1 MPRSSWEW
9 FDNIEK
15 LFHRD
20 EITEQQYLDGMDKL
34 KKTIKDWVDKVK
46 THVFGVKYPK
56 YDYWLRKTTA
66 KTSAYKKRIIRYM
79 EKHPAATLSEARG
92 HGKKR

>member
-34 KKTIKDWVDKVK
+34 KKTIKDWMDKVK
-46 THVFGVKYPK
+46 THVFGVKYPTFK
-56 YDYWLRKTTA
+56 FWQKRTTS
-66 KTSAYKKRIIRYM
+66 KTSAYQRRIWRFM
-79 EKHPAATLSEARG
+79 LKHPDASLSEARG
-92 HGKKR
+92 HKTK